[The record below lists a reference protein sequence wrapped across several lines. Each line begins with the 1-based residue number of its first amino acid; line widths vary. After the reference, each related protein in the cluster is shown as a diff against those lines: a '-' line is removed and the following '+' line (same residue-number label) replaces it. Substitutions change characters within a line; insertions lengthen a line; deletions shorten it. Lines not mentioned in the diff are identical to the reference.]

1 MQNNHATQMTQLPK
15 ICWYGLVDYVVM
27 HNKMKNFIATRN
39 DQTLDEIWFVQHT
52 PVFTLGRNESRQNIL
67 TESSIPIVQSD
78 RGGDVTYHG
87 PGQLIAYCLF
97 DIKRIGIGI
106 KALVQGLE
114 QIVIEYLARLD
125 VPAHR
130 IEGAPGVYVDHKK
143 IASLGL
149 RVRNGYTF
157 HGIAINV
164 NMDLRPF
171 TYINPCG
178 LQNMQMTQIQDLG
191 IPSSCEQL
199 ANEFSEMIIQQF
211 YVNHEY

>member
-1 MQNNHATQMTQLPK
+1 MQNSSHKYDAHQSPVFHH
-15 ICWYGLVDYVVM
+15 YGLSDYVLM
-27 HNKMKNFIATRN
+27 HDKMKNFVTARN
-39 DQTLDEIWFVQHT
+39 EKTPDEIWFVQHT

-67 TESSIPIVQSD
+67 IKSNIPIVQSD

-97 DIKRIGIGI
+97 DIKRIGIGV
-106 KALVQGLE
+106 KSLVAGLE
-114 QIVIEYLARLD
+114 QIVIEYLARFN
-125 VPAHR
+125 VSAHR
-130 IEGAPGVYVDHKK
+130 IEGAPGVYVEHKK

-164 NMDLRPF
+164 DMDLQPF

-178 LQNMQMTQIQDLG
+178 LQNMQMTQMSDL
-191 IPSSCEQL
+191 SVQTSCDQL
-199 ANEFSEMIIQQF
+199 ENELSEMILQRF
-211 YVNHEY
+211 YNKL